1 MGFVPVRFGKQ
12 DSVYKL
18 VETHLQDEQGRP
30 LWIADHVTS
39 YYVFAGVYARDDGL
53 VLTANT
59 DEGYFPFPTAEEVK
73 QYQSAGLFPAELPK
87 HGLGFFDIF
96 LGFSLWWLLLVVVV
110 WTVIST
116 KIEAKKEA
124 QKPMEP
130 EETTSPLAAEE
141 EPDEKP

>member
-12 DSVYKL
+12 DNVYKL
-18 VETHLQDEQGRP
+18 VETHLKDEQGRP
-30 LWIADHVTS
+30 LWVADHVTS

-59 DEGYFPFPTAEEVK
+59 DEGYFPFPTADAVK
-73 QYQSAGLFPAELPK
+73 QYQSEGLFPAELPK

-96 LGFSLWWLLLVVVV
+96 LGFSLWWLLLVVVA
-110 WTVIST
+110 WTVISK
-116 KIEAKKEA
+116 KIEARKEA
-124 QKPMEP
+124 QKPVEAKENP
-130 EETTSPLAAEE
+130 ETQV